1 MKKIYNYLH
10 TLIQKIADDE
20 MLLRA
25 SSVSF
30 YILLAFFP
38 FVIILFLLSTY
49 ISPTISNWLLYAI
62 EVFPD
67 EVEGIITSL
76 VTNTEISSALIFV
89 LVGVSVWTL
98 SSALV
103 TLSNSLNVF
112 YKVKETRSYL
122 ITRLL
127 AILWAILFL
136 VLIVSIMVIVV
147 FGDLILSMIYR
158 HLGIQPHG
166 IAFEIMGY
174 ATLYV
179 IVTFLIAVIY
189 KFVPNIKITFL
200 SVIKGAATST
210 LLWGI
215 TSYAFSIYV
224 NNFARYHLLYG
235 SIAGIIILIT
245 WIYITSM
252 VLLLGGEINS
262 LCKK

>member
-10 TLIQKIADDE
+10 MLVQKILDDE

-38 FVIILFLLSTY
+38 FVIIVFLLSTF
-49 ISPTISNWLLYAI
+49 ISPTISNWLLHAI

-67 EVEGIITSL
+67 DVESIITSL
-76 VTNTEISSALIFV
+76 VTNAEISSALIFA

-112 YKVKETRSYL
+112 YKVKETRSYI

-127 AILWAILFL
+127 AILWAILFF

-147 FGDLILSMIYR
+147 FGDLILGMLYR
-158 HLGIQPHG
+158 HFGIEPHG
-166 IAFEIMGY
+166 LALELAGY
-174 ATLYV
+174 ATLYI

-189 KFVPNIKITFL
+189 KFGPNIKIVFT
-200 SVIKGAATST
+200 SVIKGSAITT
-210 LLWGI
+210 LLWVVS
-215 TSYAFSIYV
+215 SYVFSIYV

-235 SIAGIIILIT
+235 SIAGIIILVT

-252 VLLLGGEINS
+252 VLLLGGEINALS
-262 LCKK
+262 QK